1 MSIKSDCAYLTIY
14 CIQDLPKHEL
24 SIVST
29 TKECI
34 PVEDRVMETNFKAAV
49 RGLILILPGPAIS
62 LTHIWI
68 QNSSENSQEIIPST
82 AQYIMATGKETLKV
96 LHSAAAF
103 IPVPLIREAI
113 GVALKVMEV
122 CEERCE
128 VCKMPRRKC
137 SKMVYNIFLPE
148 YIRRRSKGQRAER

>member
-62 LTHIWI
+62 LTHICI
-68 QNSSENSQEIIPST
+68 QELPLLESELAIISATKECTSVKSEDQDMGTNFEAAVRGLIYIVEIPTFSNAHLT
-82 AQYIMATGKETLKV
+82 
-96 LHSAAAF
+96 
-103 IPVPLIREAI
+103 
-113 GVALKVMEV
+113 
-122 CEERCE
+122 
-128 VCKMPRRKC
+128 
-137 SKMVYNIFLPE
+137 PE
-148 YIRRRSKGQRAER
+148 IV